1 MKLFKVVLAALA
13 GTSLTATSGVLA
25 QTRATERE
33 TATEGDIVVTA
44 RKRKEQVSDVP
55 IAISAFTGAQL
66 QDRGVGNMFDLA
78 SQSPGVL
85 IRQDVAGRTSP
96 SIVIRGIGYD
106 DFRPI
111 GSPAVAVHVD
121 QVYLGSNAL
130 IGGNL
135 FDVDRVEILKGP
147 QGTLYGRNT
156 TAGAVNIIARQP
168 EDHLEA
174 NAYAE
179 YGSYRHFRTEAGIG
193 GPLTD
198 TVGLRVAATYER
210 GGGYMINKGT
220 AGYAGKSPSAAV
232 PRLPLVSETD
242 HVGDAD
248 FFAARG
254 TLVFQPSIDTKLTF
268 QLHHARDRGD
278 NSQSDVLGTSATGF
292 TEPDSDPFTF
302 YGNFVPRIHSDQTGG
317 QIRLEQQLGFAEL
330 TAIGSYTDLDRRYT
344 FDPGDPRRTFDLD
357 YQDRLQQYTGELR
370 LQGSVGSLADWT
382 LGGFYF
388 RDKIRLQSQLD
399 AADLIRTTLAT
410 DYLQHRESYAVFG
423 EVDWH
428 LTPSL
433 TLTTGLRYNNE
444 NSDFSGSTY
453 DMDPY
458 GASVAAVAFQ
468 LPVAFNEKF
477 SDDNVSGRVV
487 LSYRPAD
494 QALLY
499 ASFSR
504 GFKSGGF
511 DGSTIFSAPEAAPF
525 GSEEVNAY
533 EAGAKLFASNLPVTI
548 AAAGFYYDFSD
559 LQANSVRSFAGITT
573 AVRTNVAKASLYGGE
588 IEIVATPVRGAR
600 IGISGS
606 YLHSN
611 VDDFISSNAAEVA
624 RRNGNELPDAP
635 GLTLNLDASYV
646 FDIGAWQ
653 LEPQANFRFTAK
665 HFKEID
671 NYVPVEEYGLL
682 NLRLALTSPNQ
693 RWTAAVFGRNV
704 TDTRYFTGII
714 PAASAAGVVSG
725 TQRIMGA
732 PATYGVSLG
741 YRY

>member
-1 MKLFKVVLAALA
+1 MVVALASTGVLAAPGALA
-13 GTSLTATSGVLA
+13 
-25 QTRATERE
+25 RASE
-33 TATEGDIVVTA
+33 TPADDASSNDIVVTA
-44 RKRKEQVSDVP
+44 RKREERLSDVP
-55 IAISAFTGAQL
+55 IAVSAFTGDQL
-66 QDRGVGNMFDLA
+66 RERGVATLFDLV

-85 IRQDVAGRTSP
+85 IRQDVAGRASP

-106 DFRPI
+106 DFRSN
-111 GSPAVAVHVD
+111 GNPAVAVHAD

-135 FDVDRVEILKGP
+135 FDVDRIEILKGP

-156 TAGAVNIIARQP
+156 TAGAVNIISRQP
-168 EDHLEA
+168 GDHLEA

-179 YGSYRHFRTEAGIG
+179 GGSYRHVRAEAGIG

-198 TVGLRVAATYER
+198 TIGVRVAATYDR
-210 GGGYMINKGT
+210 GGGFLINKGT
-220 AGYAGKSPSAAV
+220 QGYAGKSPSAAV
-232 PRLPLVSETD
+232 PVLPLVKESD

-254 TLVFQPSIDTKLTF
+254 TLVYQPSIETKLTL
-268 QLHHARDRGD
+268 QLTHARDRGD

-292 TEPDSDPFTF
+292 TEPDTDPFTY
-302 YGNFVPRIHSDQTGG
+302 YGTFVPRIHSNQTGG
-317 QIRLEQQLGFAEL
+317 QVRLEQDLGFATL
-330 TAIGSYTDLDRRYT
+330 TAIGAYIGLDRRYT

-357 YQDRLQQYTGELR
+357 YRDRLKQYTGELR
-370 LQGSVGSLADWT
+370 LQGSVGTLVDWT

-388 RDKIRLQSQLD
+388 RDRIRLKSLLD
-399 AADLIRTTLAT
+399 ASDQIRTVLAT

-423 EVDWH
+423 EADWH
-428 LTPSL
+428 VTSRL

-444 NSDFSGSTY
+444 TSDFSGSTS
-453 DMDPY
+453 DLNPY
-458 GASVAAVAFQ
+458 GASVAAAAFR
-468 LPVAFNEKF
+468 LPVAFDEDF
-477 SDDNVSGRVV
+477 EDDNVSGRIV

-499 ASFSR
+499 ASYSR

-511 DGSTIFSAPEAAPF
+511 DGSTIFSVPEAAPF
-525 GSEEVNAY
+525 RSEKVNAY
-533 EAGAKLFASNLPVTI
+533 EAGAKLFASTVPVTI

-559 LQANSVRSFAGITT
+559 LQANSVRSFAGIST

-588 IEIVATPVRGAR
+588 IEIVATPARGAR

-606 YLHSN
+606 YLHSK
-611 VDDFISSNAAEVA
+611 VDDFVSVNPAEVA
-624 RRNGNELPDAP
+624 RRNGNELPDSP
-635 GLTLNLDASYV
+635 GLTLNLDASYALRV
-646 FDIGAWQ
+646 GQWT
-653 LEPQANFRFTAK
+653 LEPQANFRFTGD
-665 HFKEID
+665 HYKEID
-671 NYVPVEEYGLL
+671 NYVPVRGYGLL
-682 NLRLALTSPNQ
+682 NLRLALISPDG

-704 TDTRYFTGII
+704 TDTRYFTGLI

-741 YRY
+741 WRY